1 MTFLRQV
8 QRLRLFDC
16 GTSRISIDDHRDVV
30 EWGRLIDCDDAKPLQ
45 HDPISPSVPKYE
57 FRRDA
62 GPDGAA
68 FEMFRAASLPHFAI
82 SLRDPADAET
92 FYVQATTY
100 QTPHV
105 VLTRVRGG
113 PMIMRRG
120 PAEIAQD
127 PNPPLLNM
135 HIQLAGES
143 DGTVDDRDH
152 RVRPGDILFYDYARA
167 LTCTNTAFECITL
180 LMSRDRAHPA
190 FLHPQAHGAVL
201 PGGGGPARL
210 VAAIADVTHGKLDQ
224 LTMSEADHALQSLID
239 LAGRMLENHL
249 ALSQAR
255 ADRASPIK
263 LALSIVDEML
273 DDTELTSTML
283 AQRLGMSRS
292 ALYRVFEP
300 LGGVENAIRRRRL
313 DRAMRT
319 ILTGHNGDKRA
330 VTTGFKSEEHFAR
343 AFQAR
348 FGARPSRYREMVV
361 ANNQDWLME
370 QARRMGFQTM
380 EAWIK
385 DLAGKP

>member
-1 MTFLRQV
+1 MAMKSF
-8 QRLRLFDC
+8 
-16 GTSRISIDDHRDVV
+16 
-30 EWGRLIDCDDAKPLQ
+30 Q
-45 HDPISPSVPKYE
+45 HDPISPSVPKFE

-62 GPDGAA
+62 GPDGSA
-68 FEMFRAASLPHFAI
+68 FEMFRAASLPHFGI

-100 QTPHV
+100 QMPHV
-105 VLTRVRGG
+105 ILTRVRGG

-120 PAEIAQD
+120 PKEIAQD

-152 RVRPGDILFYDYARA
+152 RLRPGDILFYDYARA

-201 PGGGGPARL
+201 SAGSGPARL
-210 VAAIADVTHGKLDQ
+210 VAAIADVIHGKLDQ

-239 LAGRMLENHL
+239 LAGRMLDHHL
-249 ALSQAR
+249 GAFQATS
-255 ADRASPIK
+255 AIRASPIK
-263 LALSIVDEML
+263 LALSVIDEKL
-273 DDTELTSTML
+273 DAPELTSAML
-283 AQRLGMSRS
+283 AERLGMSRS

-319 ILTGHNGDKRA
+319 ILTARNGGMREA
-330 VTTGFKSEEHFAR
+330 ATGFQSEEHFAR

-348 FGARPSRYREMVV
+348 FGARPSRYREMVA

-370 QARRMGFQTM
+370 QARRMGFLTL
-380 EAWIK
+380 EAWIRE
-385 DLAGKP
+385 LAEAPESR